1 MGKKYKRC
9 KWCSAHLQKRT
20 KMLTAAD
27 IETFQQPLRQPVS
40 VGDILCSACLSS
52 VTDNGRQPFE
62 DITSDATLGG
72 TPNTASPSNES
83 PASKKIKLEL
93 PKASSKSSNCIIC
106 GPRRTDSRPFYLK
119 RLKPEARA
127 KIFSKTGIF
136 VPAQARA
143 CVKHFDGDNLHSE
156 CYGKIQ
162 IESHNFDASDKD
174 ITDLLSSMRK
184 MTESSNKLDFHSE
197 DSLSDSDYLRL
208 TGIDKSQFETMHS
221 CLTSVYSTE
230 VRSSRTALALLLV
243 KLRTGLSLPVLSTLF
258 GIKKRACGKAIHSAR
273 QALMTDF
280 VPQHLGFEHVSRA
293 EIIENHTSA
302 FARVI
307 FGDDRDDVAV
317 CVADGTYIY
326 IEKSSNYSFQR
337 RSYSVHKGRPLV
349 KPMMIVASDGYIIS
363 VLGPYLADGRNND
376 AKITEHMFKSN
387 TENIQDWFEEG
398 DVLVVDRGFRD
409 VADLLEECGIKT
421 HMPHFIG
428 KSQKALSTEEANE
441 TRLVTKVRWVV
452 ESANGRIKQWKALS
466 NVMPNSQ
473 IPYIGDYVRIIC
485 ATCNAF
491 KPPLFQTS
499 EEDDIVAKRM
509 LALSKL
515 PNQLKQQVE
524 ANGWDTRVKT
534 QWKVID
540 EADLT
545 DFPQLTESE
554 LRDKTMGVYQL
565 KQADSYTEEHTTDSG
580 QYIIM
585 VHKET
590 AGILKA
596 NIRSRHT
603 SAGSYNLWIE
613 YGPGLDPIKGWFCK
627 CKSGSRI
634 VGCCAHIASVMWFL
648 GFYRHQQNESKT
660 PQLKSHYFSYLTDA
674 ANKDWDT
681 SSSES
686 DDSESE
692 NVWVWYM

>member
-1 MGKKYKRC
+1 MVPLLQTILHCDISFVVAMGKKYKRC

-52 VTDNGRQPFE
+52 VTDNGRQPLE

-72 TPNTASPSNES
+72 TPNTASPSDES

-106 GPRRTDSRPFYLK
+106 GSRRTDSRPFYLK

-136 VPAQARA
+136 VPAKARA

-156 CYGKIQ
+156 CYGKIK

-184 MTESSNKLDFHSE
+184 MTESSNKLDFDSE

-302 FARVI
+302 FARV
-307 FGDDRDDVAV
+307 
-317 CVADGTYIY
+317 
-326 IEKSSNYSFQR
+326 
-337 RSYSVHKGRPLV
+337 
-349 KPMMIVASDGYIIS
+349 
-363 VLGPYLADGRNND
+363 
-376 AKITEHMFKSN
+376 MFKSN

-466 NVMPNSQ
+466 NVMPNSV

-491 KPPLFQTS
+491 KPPLLQTS

-660 PQLKSHYFSYLTDA
+660 SQLKSHYFSYLTDA

-681 SSSES
+681 STSES

-692 NVWVWYM
+692 NV

>member
-1 MGKKYKRC
+1 M
-9 KWCSAHLQKRT
+9 
-20 KMLTAAD
+20 
-27 IETFQQPLRQPVS
+27 
-40 VGDILCSACLSS
+40 
-52 VTDNGRQPFE
+52 
-62 DITSDATLGG
+62 
-72 TPNTASPSNES
+72 
-83 PASKKIKLEL
+83 
-93 PKASSKSSNCIIC
+93 
-106 GPRRTDSRPFYLK
+106 
-119 RLKPEARA
+119 
-127 KIFSKTGIF
+127 
-136 VPAQARA
+136 
-143 CVKHFDGDNLHSE
+143 
-156 CYGKIQ
+156 
-162 IESHNFDASDKD
+162 
-174 ITDLLSSMRK
+174 
-184 MTESSNKLDFHSE
+184 
-197 DSLSDSDYLRL
+197 
-208 TGIDKSQFETMHS
+208 
-221 CLTSVYSTE
+221 
-230 VRSSRTALALLLV
+230 
-243 KLRTGLSLPVLSTLF
+243 
-258 GIKKRACGKAIHSAR
+258 
-273 QALMTDF
+273 
-280 VPQHLGFEHVSRA
+280 
-293 EIIENHTSA
+293 
-302 FARVI
+302 
-307 FGDDRDDVAV
+307 
-317 CVADGTYIY
+317 
-326 IEKSSNYSFQR
+326 
-337 RSYSVHKGRPLV
+337 
-349 KPMMIVASDGYIIS
+349 
-363 VLGPYLADGRNND
+363 
-376 AKITEHMFKSN
+376 
-387 TENIQDWFEEG
+387 
-398 DVLVVDRGFRD
+398 LVVDRGFRD

-491 KPPLFQTS
+491 KPPLLQTS

-603 SAGSYNLWIE
+603 LAGSYNLWIE

-660 PQLKSHYFSYLTDA
+660 PQLVPLLFLP
-674 ANKDWDT
+674 NRRC
-681 SSSES
+681 
-686 DDSESE
+686 
-692 NVWVWYM
+692 